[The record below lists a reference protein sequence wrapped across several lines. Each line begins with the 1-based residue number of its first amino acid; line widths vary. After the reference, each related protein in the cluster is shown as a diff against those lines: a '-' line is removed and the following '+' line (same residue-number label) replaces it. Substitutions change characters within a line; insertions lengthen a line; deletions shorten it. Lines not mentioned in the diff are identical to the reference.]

1 MSLATGSSAG
11 PCIPHSSVTTET
23 VTSSGTETSLTTVSS
38 TEVASRT
45 ETTISSA
52 TETASTTE
60 TVTSFSTTETPSTTA
75 APTSTTTTEEEIVVT
90 MAKRSFQDGPPIRR
104 NVHCEVNGSRRAIS
118 PVDEFSEERPGVPI
132 SIEGCYQRCKDR
144 ANAEPSCK
152 SFSFSYGHLGQ
163 PLCDLFDGSVS
174 ESVSTLDHAEISLW
188 FDLVCGSPS
197 EKGWE
202 PSDS

>member
-38 TEVASRT
+38 TEVASQ
-45 ETTISSA
+45 
-52 TETASTTE
+52 

-132 SIEGCYQRCKDR
+132 SIEGCYQRCKVSQ
-144 ANAEPSCK
+144 ALP
-152 SFSFSYGHLGQ
+152 Q
-163 PLCDLFDGSVS
+163 PR
-174 ESVSTLDHAEISLW
+174 
-188 FDLVCGSPS
+188 
-197 EKGWE
+197 
-202 PSDS
+202 